1 MLSAAKHPVVAVT
14 RLFAPLRVTIGC
26 HAERSE
32 ASRYSGNEKLFAP
45 LRVTIGCHAE
55 RSEASRYS
63 GNETL
68 RSAQSDNRVSC

>member
-1 MLSAAKHPVVAVT
+1 MLSAAKHPVIAAT
-14 RLFAPLRVTIGC
+14 R
-26 HAERSE
+26 
-32 ASRYSGNEKLFAP
+32 LFAP

-68 RSAQSDNRVSC
+68 RSGSELTRSQKGVEVWQ